1 MRYLPLLLALILA
14 APASAQDA
22 TLAQA
27 RGKVQLRADGHKRWL
42 PAKTGDTLMFGDAV
56 RTRAKAQAHLTF
68 KDGAAVLVR
77 ESSEF
82 TLKGSPDRVDLA
94 FKAGEFLIGLTK
106 KLGEGRS
113 FRVTTPAAVAAV
125 RGTLFWGLVESDGK
139 TSLAALENEVAVSAG
154 GKTVILKP
162 GQKTVVAKGS
172 APSEPAPAGIP
183 PEYPKNFAIDGSLQ
197 GLDAL
202 LK

>member
-1 MRYLPLLLALILA
+1 MRYLPLLAALLLA
-14 APASAQDA
+14 APAAAQDA
-22 TLAQA
+22 TLVSA
-27 RGKVQLRADGHKRWL
+27 RGKVHLRADGEKRWL

-68 KDGAAVLVR
+68 QDGAAVLVR

-94 FKAGEFLIGLTK
+94 FKTGEFLIGLTK
-106 KLGEGRS
+106 KLGAGRS

-154 GKTVILKP
+154 GKTVVLKP
-162 GQKTVVAKGS
+162 GQKTVVAKNGS
-172 APSEPAPAGIP
+172 PSEPAPAGIP